1 MSAEDIEASKAPLM
15 DHLIELRSRLIK
27 ALLGFGVAFIFCFF
41 FAKQIYNV
49 LVWPFVW
56 IAGPENSKFIYT
68 ALLEYFLTQLKLA
81 LFGAGFISFPIVA
94 TQIYK
99 FVAPGLYKHERG
111 AFLPYLIAT
120 PFFFVLG
127 SMLVYFVVLP
137 MLVRFSLGMQQ
148 MGGPETAQIQLL
160 PKVGE
165 YLSLMMSLIFAF
177 GIAFQL
183 PVILTLLGRIGI
195 ITSKQLREKRRY
207 FIVVAFIIAAVLTPP
222 DVLSQASLAMP
233 LLALYEGS
241 IIAVAMVEKKAAT
254 AKAAAAGPAGDPA
267 AAEAQSGR
275 VGPLRCS
282 KSRPFGLLDARL
294 CRHDSGMARHARHQI
309 DPRQPAAFDAGLKRR
324 GLAPLSASL
333 LAIDEKRRAAILA
346 SEQAQARRNAA
357 SKEIG
362 DAKKAK
368 DEARASKLMAEV
380 AELKTT
386 MPELEAAAKAADEEL
401 AKELAA
407 IPNLPLDEVPDGTD
421 EHGNVQRAVFGKARN
436 YGFAPK
442 PHDDLGGALGYM
454 DFEAA
459 AKLSG
464 ARFVVLKKGLARLER
479 AIGQF
484 MLDLHTNE
492 HGYTEINPPLLVR
505 NEVMFGTGQ
514 LPKFE
519 DDQFWAIKG
528 ELLVAA
534 R

>member
-1 MSAEDIEASKAPLM
+1 MTSLQKDVGDALKIDDIDKPAASVETPATPNLEVESQPGNILARAEDAEAPPPAITHEIQAEPAAAGHAACRRRGRDAAGRQSVMSAEDIEASKAPLM

-27 ALLGFGVAFIFCFF
+27 ALLAFGIAFIFCFF

-81 LFGAGFISFPIVA
+81 LFGAGFISFPIIA
-94 TQIYK
+94 AQIYK

-148 MGGPETAQIQLL
+148 AGGAETAQIQLL

-222 DVLSQASLAMP
+222 DVLSQASLALP

-241 IIAVAMVEKKAAT
+241 IIAVRIVEK
-254 AKAAAAGPAGDPA
+254 
-267 AAEAQSGR
+267 R
-275 VGPLRCS
+275 V
-282 KSRPFGLLDARL
+282 
-294 CRHDSGMARHARHQI
+294 
-309 DPRQPAAFDAGLKRR
+309 
-324 GLAPLSASL
+324 
-333 LAIDEKRRAAILA
+333 
-346 SEQAQARRNAA
+346 
-357 SKEIG
+357 
-362 DAKKAK
+362 
-368 DEARASKLMAEV
+368 
-380 AELKTT
+380 
-386 MPELEAAAKAADEEL
+386 AAAKATPATPPP
-401 AKELAA
+401 AA
-407 IPNLPLDEVPDGTD
+407 PPPDPTPA
-421 EHGNVQRAVFGKARN
+421 E
-436 YGFAPK
+436 
-442 PHDDLGGALGYM
+442 
-454 DFEAA
+454 
-459 AKLSG
+459 
-464 ARFVVLKKGLARLER
+464 
-479 AIGQF
+479 
-484 MLDLHTNE
+484 
-492 HGYTEINPPLLVR
+492 
-505 NEVMFGTGQ
+505 
-514 LPKFE
+514 
-519 DDQFWAIKG
+519 
-528 ELLVAA
+528 
-534 R
+534 